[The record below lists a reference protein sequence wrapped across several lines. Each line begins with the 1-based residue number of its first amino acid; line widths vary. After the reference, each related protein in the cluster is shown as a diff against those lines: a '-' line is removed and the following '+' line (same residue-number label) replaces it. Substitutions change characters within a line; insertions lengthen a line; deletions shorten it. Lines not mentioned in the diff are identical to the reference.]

1 MFVANDQLL
10 MDITIGQLQS
20 TSDQKLLFIGNSLW
34 LMVCVTLIAYVQRC
48 MEIVHDYC
56 LTECNC
62 LLKWTQSTYILK
74 EHILISIK
82 NSHACFKK
90 RDGSLIPKVQMM
102 NICHFESLIHCLTL
116 SLSLSPSLS
125 LSLSHK
131 STKYNCQHL
140 LVNCELKNV

>member
-1 MFVANDQLL
+1 MLVANDQLL
-10 MDITIGQLQS
+10 MDITTGQLLS

-74 EHILISIK
+74 EHILIQSK
-82 NSHACFKK
+82 TVMPVLK

-116 SLSLSPSLS
+116 SLSLSLS
-125 LSLSHK
+125 LSLTHTNLL
-131 STKYNCQHL
+131 STTANTC
-140 LVNCELKNV
+140 